1 MDTAITDTL
10 KTWGVELTTQQL
22 ARLDLFRAELL
33 EKNSRFNLVSEN
45 DAAHIWHRHILDAL
59 VAVPLLRRLV
69 RAGGAVADAGAGAGF
84 PGIPLAVAMED
95 LQFDLWDSNLKRQT
109 FLTWAVSRLGLRNV
123 RAFHRRIGQSGPLE
137 AGNYDAVIERA
148 MGKLDNILPQCLNMV
163 GSGGVFLAWQ
173 SSPPEGGAEEIFSYR
188 LPHEEKDR
196 FIAVFRKRSFKL

>member
-1 MDTAITDTL
+1 MDEIKAVL
-10 KTWGVELTTQQL
+10 KNWGVELTAEQY
-22 ARLDLFRAELL
+22 ARLDLFNSELL
-33 EKNSRFNLVSEN
+33 EKNARFNLVSEN

-59 VAVPLLRRLV
+59 AAVPLLRRLV
-69 RAGGAVADAGAGAGF
+69 KPGGTVADAGAGAGF
-84 PGIPLAVAMED
+84 PGIPLAAALED

-137 AGNYDAVIERA
+137 AGKYDAVIERA

-173 SSPPEGGAEEIFSYR
+173 SSPPDVGTEEIFSYR

-196 FIAVFRKRSFKL
+196 FIAVFRKS